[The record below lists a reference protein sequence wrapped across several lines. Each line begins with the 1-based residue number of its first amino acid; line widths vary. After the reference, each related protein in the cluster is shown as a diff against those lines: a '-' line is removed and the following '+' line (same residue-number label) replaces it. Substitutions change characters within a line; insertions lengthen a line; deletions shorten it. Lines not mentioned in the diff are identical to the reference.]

1 MAEIEAGQGAAPT
14 LRTRGAGYS
23 VMHKLLEVQGGA
35 PRRGR
40 VARLLGVSPLHP
52 DAVDLF
58 EGALGQLETGRQLA
72 TLNARYTVLHSLP
85 LGDTEGSDS
94 VTTSA
99 GGATATGFT
108 SATDIGHLVIG
119 PAGVFCLNSTREI
132 TATSVTTVQL
142 EARRVSKYLSRALQ
156 RVIPVT
162 PLLVDVGDGA
172 GARGDVAK
180 GAVAKGASTVDSPA
194 PGVTI
199 VSSRSLSRWF
209 SARGPVLTT
218 AELATLAL
226 AAEQPGTWRSPTSA
240 LQQSIPVD
248 EFRELKSEVDAANAQ
263 GRTALAVTTLVAVC
277 VALVTAMEITT
288 RLAPLFVGR

>member
-35 PRRGR
+35 PPRGR

-72 TLNARYTVLHSLP
+72 TLDARYTVLHSLP

-94 VTTSA
+94 ATSST
-99 GGATATGFT
+99 GGATDTWST

-132 TATSVTTVQL
+132 TATSVTTVQM
-142 EARRVSKYLSRALQ
+142 EARRVSKHLSRALQ
-156 RVIPVT
+156 RVITVT

-172 GARGDVAK
+172 SARGDVAK
-180 GAVAKGASTVDSPA
+180 GASTVGSPS
-194 PGVTI
+194 PGVK
-199 VSSRSLSRWF
+199 VVPSRSLSRWF

-226 AAEQPGTWRSPTSA
+226 AAEQPETWRSPTSA
-240 LQQSIPVD
+240 LQQSVPVD

>member
-14 LRTRGAGYS
+14 LRARGAGYS
-23 VMHKLLEVQGGA
+23 VMHKLLELQEGA
-35 PRRGR
+35 PPRGR

-72 TLNARYTVLHSLP
+72 TLDARYTVLHSLP
-85 LGDTEGSDS
+85 LGDTDSSDS
-94 VTTSA
+94 ATTSA
-99 GGATATGFT
+99 GGATATSST
-108 SATDIGHLVIG
+108 STTDIGHLVIG
-119 PAGVFCLNSTREI
+119 PAGVFCLNSTREV

-142 EARRVSKYLSRALQ
+142 EARRVSKHLSRALQ

-162 PLLVDVGDGA
+162 ALLVSVGDVG
-172 GARGDVAK
+172 GARGANV
-180 GAVAKGASTVDSPA
+180 KGASTVGSPA
-194 PGVTI
+194 GVK
-199 VSSRSLSRWF
+199 VVPSRSLSRWF

-240 LQQSIPVD
+240 LQQSVPVD
-248 EFRELKSEVDAANAQ
+248 EFRELESAVDAASAQ
-263 GRTALAVTTLVAVC
+263 GRTALAVAILVAVC

-288 RLAPLFVGR
+288 PLAPLFVGR

>member
-14 LRTRGAGYS
+14 LRARGAGYS
-23 VMHKLLEVQGGA
+23 VMHKLLELQEGA
-35 PRRGR
+35 PPRGR

-119 PAGVFCLNSTREI
+119 PAGVFCLNSTREV

-142 EARRVSKYLSRALQ
+142 EARRVSKHLSRALQ

-162 PLLVDVGDGA
+162 ALLVSVGDVG
-172 GARGDVAK
+172 GARGANV
-180 GAVAKGASTVDSPA
+180 KGASTVGSPA
-194 PGVTI
+194 GVK
-199 VSSRSLSRWF
+199 VVPSRSLSRWF

-240 LQQSIPVD
+240 LQQSVPVD
-248 EFRELKSEVDAANAQ
+248 EFRELKSAVDAASAQ
-263 GRTALAVTTLVAVC
+263 GRTALAVAILVAVC

-288 RLAPLFVGR
+288 PLAPLFVGR

>member
-1 MAEIEAGQGAAPT
+1 
-14 LRTRGAGYS
+14 
-23 VMHKLLEVQGGA
+23 
-35 PRRGR
+35 
-40 VARLLGVSPLHP
+40 
-52 DAVDLF
+52 
-58 EGALGQLETGRQLA
+58 
-72 TLNARYTVLHSLP
+72 
-85 LGDTEGSDS
+85 
-94 VTTSA
+94 
-99 GGATATGFT
+99 
-108 SATDIGHLVIG
+108 
-119 PAGVFCLNSTREI
+119 
-132 TATSVTTVQL
+132 VTTVQL
-142 EARRVSKYLSRALQ
+142 EARRVSKHLSRALQ

-180 GAVAKGASTVDSPA
+180 GAVAKGASTVGSPA

>member
-14 LRTRGAGYS
+14 LRARGAGYS
-23 VMHKLLEVQGGA
+23 VMHKLLELQEGA
-35 PRRGR
+35 PPRGR

-72 TLNARYTVLHSLP
+72 TLDARYTVLHSLP
-85 LGDTEGSDS
+85 LGDTDSSDS
-94 VTTSA
+94 ATTSA
-99 GGATATGFT
+99 GGATATSST

-119 PAGVFCLNSTREI
+119 PAGVFCLNSTREV

-142 EARRVSKYLSRALQ
+142 EARRVSKHLSRALQ

-162 PLLVDVGDGA
+162 ALLVSVGDVG
-172 GARGDVAK
+172 GARGANV
-180 GAVAKGASTVDSPA
+180 KGASTVGSPA
-194 PGVTI
+194 GVK
-199 VSSRSLSRWF
+199 VVPSRSLSRWF
-209 SARGPVLTT
+209 STRGPVLTT

-240 LQQSIPVD
+240 LQQSVPVD
-248 EFRELKSEVDAANAQ
+248 EFRELKSAVDAAIAQ
-263 GRTALAVTTLVAVC
+263 GRTALAVAILVAVC

-288 RLAPLFVGR
+288 PLAPLFVGR

>member
-14 LRTRGAGYS
+14 LRARGAGYS
-23 VMHKLLEVQGGA
+23 VMHKLLKLQEGA
-35 PRRGR
+35 PPRGR

-72 TLNARYTVLHSLP
+72 TLDARYTVLHSLP
-85 LGDTEGSDS
+85 LGDTDSSDS
-94 VTTSA
+94 ATTSA
-99 GGATATGFT
+99 GGATATSST

-119 PAGVFCLNSTREI
+119 PAGVFCLNSTREV

-142 EARRVSKYLSRALQ
+142 EARRVSKHLSRALQ

-162 PLLVDVGDGA
+162 ALLVSVGDVG
-172 GARGDVAK
+172 GARGANV
-180 GAVAKGASTVDSPA
+180 KGASTVGSPA
-194 PGVTI
+194 GVK
-199 VSSRSLSRWF
+199 VVPSRSLSRWF

-240 LQQSIPVD
+240 LQQSVPVD
-248 EFRELKSEVDAANAQ
+248 EFRELKSAVDAASAQ
-263 GRTALAVTTLVAVC
+263 GRTALAVAILVAVC

-288 RLAPLFVGR
+288 PLTPLFVGR

>member
-14 LRTRGAGYS
+14 LRARGAGYS
-23 VMHKLLEVQGGA
+23 VMHKLLELQEGA
-35 PRRGR
+35 PPRGR

-72 TLNARYTVLHSLP
+72 TLDARYTVLHSLP
-85 LGDTEGSDS
+85 LGDTDSSDS
-94 VTTSA
+94 ATTSA
-99 GGATATGFT
+99 GGATATSST
-108 SATDIGHLVIG
+108 STTDIGHLVIG
-119 PAGVFCLNSTREI
+119 PAGVFCLNSTREV

-142 EARRVSKYLSRALQ
+142 EARRVSKHLSRALQ

-162 PLLVDVGDGA
+162 ALLVSVGDVG
-172 GARGDVAK
+172 GARGANV
-180 GAVAKGASTVDSPA
+180 KGASTVGSPA
-194 PGVTI
+194 GVK
-199 VSSRSLSRWF
+199 VVPSRSLSRWF

-226 AAEQPGTWRSPTSA
+226 AAEQPGTWRSPTFA
-240 LQQSIPVD
+240 LQQSVPVD
-248 EFRELKSEVDAANAQ
+248 EFRELESAVDAASAQ
-263 GRTALAVTTLVAVC
+263 GRTALAVAILVAVC

-288 RLAPLFVGR
+288 PLAPLFVGR

>member
-14 LRTRGAGYS
+14 LRARGAGYS
-23 VMHKLLEVQGGA
+23 VMHKLLELQEGA
-35 PRRGR
+35 PPRGR

-72 TLNARYTVLHSLP
+72 TLDARYTVLHSLP
-85 LGDTEGSDS
+85 LGDTDSSDS
-94 VTTSA
+94 ATTSA
-99 GGATATGFT
+99 GGATATSST

-119 PAGVFCLNSTREI
+119 PAGVFCLNSTREV

-142 EARRVSKYLSRALQ
+142 EARRVSKHLSRALQ

-162 PLLVDVGDGA
+162 ALLVSVGDVG
-172 GARGDVAK
+172 GARGANV
-180 GAVAKGASTVDSPA
+180 KGASTVGSPA
-194 PGVTI
+194 GVK
-199 VSSRSLSRWF
+199 VVPSRSLSRWF

-240 LQQSIPVD
+240 LQQSVPVD
-248 EFRELKSEVDAANAQ
+248 EFRELKSAVDAAIAQ
-263 GRTALAVTTLVAVC
+263 GRTALAVAILVAVC

-288 RLAPLFVGR
+288 PLAPLFVGR